1 MANSL
6 TGDWEACVQVAL
18 RQIDGLLATLHQAGA
33 DKDAELKLLH
43 STTLRIGDP
52 RRGLPETGPIG
63 DWLTEYQRAAGP
75 RGARD
80 VASQLTANAPPGMA
94 KVLSERFEELFE
106 GAVLEDPPPIEEGRV
121 RGLARV
127 QLGSVKVS
135 LLQGATAEIGV
146 LAQIRAYFYPDPE
159 TTALP
164 EPLHGQVRAGFV
176 VRRARTRRRWRLF
189 IEPSSQDSAISFR
202 AAPGSGLSAADEEGV
217 TRQVRKAL
225 REGFELLPVDLP
237 SGFPFTEF
245 KGVSRMSGGEADA
258 IALPLQ
264 LSSAAPP
271 ATGTQGIGSFIG
283 NSGFAFAVSEEFV
296 GSVVDVQAIRASVEA
311 ASPRFLRATY
321 RLRFSSGPT
330 LTLHNGSIE
339 VAGRIDATTPSW
351 YAPNVW
357 VSFKAQ
363 IGLVLDPASQL
374 VSLERVGLEVD
385 ESWDMPHDT
394 AVRVVREEIDK
405 ALPAQAPAIRRTFDD
420 AKDTLLNGLKRF
432 DAAASAHYTGVEV
445 TPDGVI
451 VRGELGGGLRR
462 PAVVQVAETHRGTA
476 FTAYDS
482 WIPAGSI
489 SRMTWSWIEHTGPV
503 PVVWG
508 GVERSH
514 VEAHRFVFPKPAG
527 ISSPSSVCLQVEG
540 TSIGVDGRELRII
553 AGGRCRLP
561 EPEIALDAP
570 SWMSTVTMPVWQ
582 SDIAAD
588 AVMRDAVRAHVGI
601 QRHTPQPGE
610 LRANAVVHFADWDA
624 EAPLAALQD
633 ALRSAHA
640 DAPFVVVA
648 VLPAGA
654 FDARRKEFEAKL
666 GWHSNSAA
674 RLEITEDHESGW
686 TSTFAVEKLPATYLM
701 TADGKLVH
709 GQQGAL
715 DSDAFTEAL
724 RKHLSNRT
732 APPPTIHLAVDP
744 GDPAPDIW
752 FADDRGERGA
762 LHRFRRRGVIIN
774 FFQAWSS
781 PCLTEL
787 ARLQALHDDEK
798 ITASVVAFHGGQDA
812 KSLDELRK
820 ELGLTFPLVHDAQHR
835 VARRYGV
842 RCWPTTITVGP
853 DGCVEHI
860 QLGSARQYQGPKD
873 AGQSA
878 TAG

>member
-6 TGDWEACVQVAL
+6 TGNWEACVQIAL

-33 DKDAELKLLH
+33 DEGAELKLLH
-43 STTLRIGDP
+43 SATLRIGDL
-52 RRGLPETGPIG
+52 RRRLPDVVPIR
-63 DWLTEYQRAAGP
+63 DWLAEYQQAAGP

-80 VASQLTANAPPGMA
+80 IASGLAANAPPGVA
-94 KVLSERFEELFE
+94 KVLSERFAELFE
-106 GAVLEDPPPIEEGRV
+106 GEILEDPLPIGTV

-127 QLGSVKVS
+127 QLGTLRLS
-135 LLQGATAEIGV
+135 LPAGSTSAMDV
-146 LAQIRAYFYPDPE
+146 LAQIRAHFYPDPE

-164 EPLHGQVRAGFV
+164 EPLHGQVRAGFD
-176 VRRARTRRRWRLF
+176 VRRTRTNGRWRLL
-189 IEPSSQDSAISFR
+189 IEPSAHDDRIGFR
-202 AAPGSGLSAADEEGV
+202 AAPGSGLSAADEENV
-217 TRQVRKAL
+217 SRQVRKTL
-225 REGFELLPVDLP
+225 RESFELLPVDLP
-237 SGFPFTEF
+237 SGFPFAEF
-245 KGVSRMSGGEADA
+245 KGVSRMPGGEADA

-271 ATGTQGIGSFIG
+271 ATGSQGIGSFCG
-283 NSGFAFAVSEEFV
+283 DKGFAFAVSEEFV
-296 GSVVDVQAIRASVEA
+296 GSVIDVQAIRASVEA
-311 ASPRFLRATY
+311 ASPRFLGATY

-339 VAGRIDATTPSW
+339 VAGRIEATTPSW

-363 IGLVLDPASQL
+363 VGLVLEPVGQV

-394 AVRVVREEIDK
+394 AVRVVREQIDK
-405 ALPAQAPAIRRTFDD
+405 ALPAQTPAIRRTFDD

-451 VRGELGGGLRR
+451 VRGELGGGPRR
-462 PAVVQVAETHRGTA
+462 PAVVQIAETHRGTA

-489 SRMTWSWIEHTGPV
+489 SRMTWSWIEHTGSV

-514 VEAHRFVFPKPAG
+514 VETHRFVFPKPAG

-540 TSIGVDGRELRII
+540 VWIGPDGREYRAI

-610 LRANAVVHFADWDA
+610 LRANTVVHFADWDA

-633 ALRSAHA
+633 TLRSAHA
-640 DAPFVVVA
+640 DAPFIVIA

-666 GWHSNSAA
+666 GWHANSAA

-686 TSTFAVEKLPATYLM
+686 TSTFAVEKRPATYLM

-715 DSDAFTEAL
+715 NSDTFTEAL

-732 APPPTIHLAVDP
+732 APPPTMHLAVDP
-744 GDPAPDIW
+744 GDPAPDIS

-798 ITASVVAFHGGQDA
+798 TTASVVAFHGGQDA

-835 VARRYGV
+835 VARRFGV
-842 RCWPTTITVGP
+842 RCWPTTITVGS

>member
-1 MANSL
+1 MVNSL

-18 RQIDGLLATLHQAGA
+18 RQIDGLLATLHQAGV
-33 DKDAELKLLH
+33 DEDAELKLLH

-52 RRGLPETGPIG
+52 RRKLPDLGPIR
-63 DWLTEYQRAAGP
+63 DWLAEYQRAAGP

-80 VASQLTANAPPGMA
+80 IASGLTDNAPPGVA
-94 KVLSERFEELFE
+94 KVLSERFEELFD
-106 GAVLEDPPPIEEGRV
+106 GGVLEDPPPIEEGTV

-135 LLQGATAEIGV
+135 LLQGATTEIGV
-146 LAQIRAYFYPDPE
+146 LAQIRAHYYPDPE

-176 VRRARTRRRWRLF
+176 VRRARTNGRWRLF
-189 IEPSSQDSAISFR
+189 VEPSSQDSAISFR
-202 AAPGSGLSAADEEGV
+202 AAPGSGLSAADEQNV
-217 TRQVRKAL
+217 SRQVRKVL

-237 SGFPFTEF
+237 SGFPFAEF
-245 KGVSRMSGGEADA
+245 KGVSRMPGGEADA

-271 ATGTQGIGSFIG
+271 ATGTQGIGSFCG
-283 NSGFAFAVSEEFV
+283 DSGFAFAVSEEFV
-296 GSVVDVQAIRASVEA
+296 DSVVDVQAIRASVEA
-311 ASPRFLRATY
+311 ASPRFLGATY

-339 VAGRIDATTPSW
+339 VAGRIEATTPSW

-357 VSFKAQ
+357 VSFTAH
-363 IGLVLDPASQL
+363 IGLVLEPVGQV

-420 AKDTLLNGLKRF
+420 AKDTLLNGVKRF

-445 TPDGVI
+445 TSEGVI
-451 VRGELGGGLRR
+451 VRGELGGGARR

-482 WIPAGSI
+482 WIPAGNI
-489 SRMTWSWIEHTGPV
+489 GRMTWSWIEYAGPF
-503 PVVWG
+503 VWG
-508 GVERSH
+508 GVERSQ
-514 VEAHRFVFPKPAG
+514 VEEHRFVFPKPAG
-527 ISSPSSVCLQVEG
+527 ISSSSSVCLQVEG
-540 TSIGVDGRELRII
+540 TLIGADGRELPTI

-561 EPEIALDAP
+561 EPEFALDAP

-582 SDIAAD
+582 SGIAAD
-588 AVMRDAVRAHVGI
+588 AVMRDAVRAHVGV

-633 ALRSAHA
+633 ALRSARA
-640 DAPFVVVA
+640 DAPFVVIA

-666 GWHSNSAA
+666 GWHVDSAV

-686 TSTFAVEKLPATYLM
+686 TSIFAVDKRPATYLM

-709 GQQGAL
+709 SQQGAL
-715 DSDAFTEAL
+715 DSDTFAEAL
-724 RKHLSNRT
+724 KKHLSNRT
-732 APPPTIHLAVDP
+732 APPPTMQLAVDP
-744 GDPAPDIW
+744 GDPAPDIS
-752 FADDRGERGA
+752 FADERGERGA

-812 KSLDELRK
+812 KSLDTLRK

-860 QLGSARQYQGPKD
+860 QLGSAGQYQGPKD